1 MKNLLTSIIE
11 RLINFFDLLHQNRIK
26 NFYEAYNLDLVIDVG
41 SHKGEFINSVLDRNI
56 PIFSFEPNPYVRN
69 LLEKNTNSFNIIKY
83 FDYAVSD
90 KADSVDFFIN
100 HLSSTSSL
108 LAPNDKSFWIKFKKF
123 LLGSQELI
131 KERIVVKSVDLDS
144 VLLDKID
151 NYNNILLKIDIE
163 GAEGS
168 ALKGAVK
175 ILNSEKIKFIQIEK
189 AAFDIYKENIN
200 DPHTILNELGFKTIK
215 KFRFPLLNFSDVVY
229 SKI

>member
-1 MKNLLTSIIE
+1 MPSIIE
-11 RLINFFDLLHQNRIK
+11 KIINFFDLFHTNRIK
-26 NFYEAYNLDLVIDVG
+26 RFYEAYNLDLVIDVG
-41 SHKGEFINSVLDRNI
+41 SHKGEFINFVLDKNI
-56 PIFSFEPNPYVRN
+56 PIFSFEPNPYLRN
-69 LLEKNTNSFNIIKY
+69 LLKKNTNSFNVIKY

-90 KADSVDFFIN
+90 KADSMKLFIN
-100 HLSSTSSL
+100 NLSSTSSL
-108 LAPNDKSFWIKFKKF
+108 MLPNEKSFWIKFKKF
-123 LLGSQELI
+123 ILGSQELI
-131 KERIVVKSVDLDS
+131 KEIIEVKSIDLDS

-175 ILNSEKIKFIQIEK
+175 ILNSKKIKFIQIEK
-189 AAFDIYKENIN
+189 AAFDIYKGNID
-200 DPHTILNELGFKTIK
+200 DPHAILNELEFKPIK

>member
-1 MKNLLTSIIE
+1 MLSSIIE
-11 RLINFFDLLHQNRIK
+11 KLINLIDSLHQNRIK
-26 NFYEAYNLDLVIDVG
+26 RFYEAYNLDLVIDVG

-69 LLEKNTNSFNIIKY
+69 LLKKNTNSFNIIKY

-90 KADSVDFFIN
+90 KADNINFFIN
-100 HLSSTSSL
+100 NLSSTSSL
-108 LAPNDKSFWIKFKKF
+108 LVPNDKSFWIKFKKF
-123 LLGSQELI
+123 ILGSQELI
-131 KERIVVKSVDLDS
+131 KETIVIKSVDLDS

-151 NYNNILLKIDIE
+151 NYNNALLKIDIE
-163 GAEGS
+163 GAEGR

-175 ILNSEKIKFIQIEK
+175 ILNSKKIKFIQIEK
-189 AAFDIYKENIN
+189 AAFDIYKENIY
-200 DPHTILNELGFKTIK
+200 DPHAILNELGFKPLK